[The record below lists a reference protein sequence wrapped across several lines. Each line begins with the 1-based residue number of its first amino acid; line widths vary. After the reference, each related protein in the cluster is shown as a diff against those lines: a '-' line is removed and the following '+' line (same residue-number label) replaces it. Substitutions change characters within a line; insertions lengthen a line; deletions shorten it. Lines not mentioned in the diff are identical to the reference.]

1 MMRIVRILSVLLV
14 IMGLVVQAHGAE
26 HPDKLYETGKYEEAQ
41 AAYEQ
46 LGLDNPKDIRYR
58 YNRGCAAYQN
68 QDYQSALA
76 AFSSVYRRADNDETR
91 FKAVFNLGNSAF
103 QSGDLTHAV
112 EYYRQAI
119 VLDPE
124 NEDAR
129 YNLEFAMTELEKQ
142 KNAQQQQGQDRQ
154 NNESQSGQSLRQEG
168 QEGSDQDQNR
178 EDSGQDQNQQQG
190 QEQQDRAREQ
200 QGQQDQDRLN
210 RQSSETEQSRDLSG
224 DLGSASPMQSDAM
237 QEEAQNLQ
245 AETLDKKKAEA
256 LLDNVREDRA
266 KFLRL
271 RVPED
276 KRRGVAS
283 GKYW

>member
-1 MMRIVRILSVLLV
+1 MMRIVRIFSGLLV
-14 IMGLVVQAHGAE
+14 ILGLIVQAHGAE
-26 HPDKLYETGKYEEAQ
+26 HPDELYETGKYEEAQ
-41 AAYEQ
+41 AGYEQ

-68 QDYQSALA
+68 QDYQSSMA

-91 FKAVFNLGNSAF
+91 FNSVFNLGNSAF
-103 QSGDLTHAV
+103 QAGDLAHAV

-119 VLDPE
+119 VLNPE

-129 YNLEFAMTELEKQ
+129 YNLEFALTELEKR
-142 KNAQQQQGQDRQ
+142 KNAQQQQDQDQ
-154 NNESQSGQSLRQEG
+154 QGNESQKGQPQSREG
-168 QEGSDQDQNR
+168 QDGSESD
-178 EDSGQDQNQQQG
+178 EPSGQDQNQQQD
-190 QEQQDRAREQ
+190 QAQEQ
-200 QGQQDQDRLN
+200 QGQQDQDQLN
-210 RQSSETEQSRDLSG
+210 RQSSEPEQPRDLSG
-224 DLGSASPMQSDAM
+224 DLRSARSMQSDAV
-237 QEEAQNLQ
+237 QDEVQNIK

-256 LLDNVREDRA
+256 LLDNVREDRS